1 MTPAGA
7 SKRGRVS
14 FMLTDRKPDAIRVVV
29 AMSGGVDSAVAA
41 ALLKKQGYQV
51 AAATMKIWA
60 GESSLAKGS
69 HHACYGPGEEED
81 IEDARRVARVLGIPI
96 HVVDLTR
103 EYRAEVLDYFC
114 QEYLSGRTPNPCL
127 RCNRRVKFDALLK
140 KTKESGLDFDYF
152 ATGHYARVEY
162 SQAAN
167 RYQLKKAR
175 DLNKDQSYFL
185 AFLTQSQLGRAI
197 FPLGNYTKAEVR
209 RMAADFGLPVANKP
223 ESQDF
228 AAGGYS
234 SLLPATPPGPILDR
248 QGNKLGEHRGIS
260 YYTIGQRKGLGLS
273 RPEPLYVVDIDPERN
288 AIIVGGKDEVYQ
300 DEFLA
305 SGVNWIAIEKLEQP
319 IEVKA
324 RIRYRHRE
332 AEATVT
338 PLGEDRVHIRFR
350 EPQLAI
356 TPGQAVVFYRDD
368 TVVGGGTIER
378 AEEQCYGQDYR
389 RLQE

>member
-1 MTPAGA
+1 
-7 SKRGRVS
+7 
-14 FMLTDRKPDAIRVVV
+14 MLADRKPQATKVVV

-41 ALLKKQGYQV
+41 ALLKKQGYPL
-51 AAATMKIWA
+51 AAVTMKIWA
-60 GESSLAKGS
+60 GEAIPGKRA

-81 IEDARRVARVLGIPI
+81 TEDACRVARVLGIPI

-103 EYRAEVLDYFC
+103 EYRAEVLNYFC
-114 QEYLSGRTPNPCL
+114 QEYVSGRTPNPCL

-140 KTKESGLDFDYF
+140 KAKERGLDFDYF

-162 SQAAN
+162 DQAEN
-167 RYQLKKAR
+167 RYLLKKAR

-185 AFLTQSQLGRAI
+185 AFLSQEQLGRAI

-228 AAGGYS
+228 AAGGYY

-260 YYTIGQRKGLGLS
+260 YYTIGQRKGLSLS
-273 RPEPLYVVDIDPERN
+273 RPEPLYVIDIDGERN
-288 AIIVGGKDEVYQ
+288 AIIVGSKETACRN
-300 DEFLA
+300 ELLA

-319 IEVKA
+319 MEVRA
-324 RIRYRHRE
+324 RIRYRHKE
-332 AEATVT
+332 AEATAT
-338 PLGEDRVHIRFR
+338 PLGEDRVHVRFR

-378 AEEQCYGQDYR
+378 SEE
-389 RLQE
+389 

>member
-1 MTPAGA
+1 
-7 SKRGRVS
+7 
-14 FMLTDRKPDAIRVVV
+14 MLADRKPDAIKVVV

-51 AAATMKIWA
+51 AAVTMKIWA
-60 GESSLAKGS
+60 GESSLAKGA

-96 HVVDLTR
+96 HVLDLTQ
-103 EYRAEVLDYFC
+103 EYQAEVLDYFC

-127 RCNRRVKFDALLK
+127 MCNHRVKFDALLK

-185 AFLTQSQLGRAI
+185 AFLTQEQLSRVI

-273 RPEPLYVVDIDPERN
+273 RPEPLYVIDIDLERN
-288 AIIVGGKDEVYQ
+288 AIIVGNKEAVYRN
-300 DEFLA
+300 ELLA
-305 SGVNWIAIEKLEQP
+305 SGVNWVAIEKLEQP

-332 AEATVT
+332 AEATAA
-338 PLGEDRVHIRFR
+338 PLGEDRVHVRFR

-356 TPGQAVVFYRDD
+356 TPGQAVVFYWDD
-368 TVVGGGTIER
+368 TVAGGGTIER
-378 AEEQCYGQDYR
+378 AEEQYYGQDYR